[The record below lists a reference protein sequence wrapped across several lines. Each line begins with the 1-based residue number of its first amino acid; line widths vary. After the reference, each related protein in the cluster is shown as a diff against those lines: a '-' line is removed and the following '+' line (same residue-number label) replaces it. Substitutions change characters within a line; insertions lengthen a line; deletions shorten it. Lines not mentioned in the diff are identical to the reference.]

1 MSWNEVNANNPI
13 DDLRKGIDDI
23 LTNRSVVPTIF
34 IFSPN
39 EYELFLKYLKKNG
52 IKVGNNK

>member
-13 DDLRKGIDDI
+13 DDLRKGIDI

-34 IFSPN
+34 ILSPN
-39 EYELFLKYLKKNG
+39 EYELFLKYLKENG